1 MQPKLTQREVKQ
13 IRLLSTKYHY
23 SHAELAAMFNVS
35 RPTISR
41 IVTNRTWRN
50 VDAYTNTPLLP
61 TTGN

>member
-1 MQPKLTQREVKQ
+1 MQPKLTPREVKQ

-41 IVTNRTWRN
+41 IVANRTWKE
-50 VDAYTNTPLLP
+50 VTNA
-61 TTGN
+61 